1 MLRTTIHKAARQFGY
16 DIVKLGRAYNIA
28 GTPIDIEHDND
39 FISLYDRCSGLTLAQ
54 VENVYAIHQAVKHV
68 VRAGVPG
75 DFVECGVWRGGG
87 AMMMASTLLQQGVND
102 RRLYL
107 YDTYEGM
114 SAPTAKDVDLHG
126 VAASARMTKSKRV
139 AESIWAYVPLDEVKR
154 NLARTGYPADL
165 ITYVKGRV
173 EETIPATMPARIA
186 LLRLD
191 TDFYESTLHNLKHL
205 YPLLN
210 RGGILII
217 DDYGHWQG
225 AKTAVDEYFAEIG
238 EVPFLS
244 RVEYG
249 ARMTIKA

>member
-39 FISLYDRCSGLTLAQ
+39 FISLYDRFSGLTLAQ

-126 VAASARMTKSKRV
+126 VAASAR
-139 AESIWAYVPLDEVKR
+139 
-154 NLARTGYPADL
+154 
-165 ITYVKGRV
+165 
-173 EETIPATMPARIA
+173 
-186 LLRLD
+186 
-191 TDFYESTLHNLKHL
+191 
-205 YPLLN
+205 
-210 RGGILII
+210 
-217 DDYGHWQG
+217 
-225 AKTAVDEYFAEIG
+225 
-238 EVPFLS
+238 
-244 RVEYG
+244 
-249 ARMTIKA
+249 